1 MRTIEYLRALDA
13 LLQLRVRFETEQG
26 RIIRFTVQLE
36 YDQDGWQPVVRYD
49 TAHGFAHCD
58 IIHPYG
64 DNEKRRMST
73 QDYNDALQIAIDDLL
88 QNRHRYLRRYEIWL
102 QQQ

>member
-1 MRTIEYLRALDA
+1 MRTIEYLRPLEA
-13 LLQLRVRFETEQG
+13 LLQLRVRIEIEQG
-26 RIIRFTVQLE
+26 QVIKFTVQLE

-49 TAHGFAHCD
+49 TAHGYAHCD

-64 DNEKRRMST
+64 ENEKRRMSI
-73 QDYNDALQIAIDDLL
+73 QNYNDALQIAIDDLL
-88 QNRHRYLRRYEIWL
+88 QNRHWYQRRYEAWL